1 MLQLPKCALKHL
13 EVCVGCAPS
22 DCIVFLPKLVLCSTE
37 HLLVNRR
44 LNILLSC
51 FCSRTVQPLHYLN
64 VYVIADYK
72 VPFVP
77 TEKEYEVVSIR
88 EGERVVIPCRGSV
101 ENLNVT
107 LNTVSSFFNISK
119 Q

>member
-1 MLQLPKCALKHL
+1 MFHTIP
-13 EVCVGCAPS
+13 
-22 DCIVFLPKLVLCSTE
+22 
-37 HLLVNRR
+37 
-44 LNILLSC
+44 
-51 FCSRTVQPLHYLN
+51 
-64 VYVIADYK
+64 DYK

-77 TEKEYEVVSIR
+77 SDKEYEVVSIR

-107 LNTVSSFFNISK
+107 LNTVRKRFFVVVFVVFIVFK